1 MEYDYHRAEEKRSE
15 LKDVAASILREFNS
29 KRSETLAGK
38 IIDHFVR
45 ITPPEQAENTLNL
58 LQCGIASACG
68 VAKASSQE
76 IFF

>member
-45 ITPPEQAENTLNL
+45 ITPPEQAEEHIKFITVWDRV
-58 LQCGIASACG
+58 GMWGGESI
-68 VAKASSQE
+68 
-76 IFF
+76 I